1 MGVVENLKDAADLLR
16 KAGQIEL
23 YKQISAAED
32 EVRELAREKR
42 RIEDRVEELERALR
56 FKEETVFKA
65 PFYYLKQGDQT
76 PYCPTAGRSTGKRCM
91 QSSGLKTTRPPIGSA
106 LHASNSTGLKRAAAG
121 GSTKYC
127 RAPVRGV
134 EV

>member
-76 PYCPTAGRSTGKRCM
+76 PYCPHCWEKHRQAVHAIFGSENDTAAYWQCPACKQQYRIEKSGGGRQHQVLPRTGPW
-91 QSSGLKTTRPPIGSA
+91 S
-106 LHASNSTGLKRAAAG
+106 
-121 GSTKYC
+121 
-127 RAPVRGV
+127 
-134 EV
+134 